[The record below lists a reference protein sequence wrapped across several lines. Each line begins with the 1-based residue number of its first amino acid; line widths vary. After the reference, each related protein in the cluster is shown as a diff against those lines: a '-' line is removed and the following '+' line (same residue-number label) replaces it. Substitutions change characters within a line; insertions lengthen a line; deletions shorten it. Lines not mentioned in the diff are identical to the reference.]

1 MHEILSILLGTVI
14 GLSLGAI
21 GGGGSILTVPILV
34 YIIGQDAHAATATSL
49 AVVGMTALAG
59 AIPHWRAGRV
69 SLATALP
76 FGAAGIAG
84 AFAGAWA
91 NHLLPSWLI
100 LGLFGAL
107 MLIVAIL
114 MFTRKKA
121 KAAPSDTAATP
132 APGVAPWIRWARIVG
147 AGLIVGIMTGFFGV
161 GGGFLI
167 VPALVLVLGL
177 SMREAVGT
185 SLVVIA
191 INSASGLVAH
201 LRYGS
206 LDLVTSGLFIVGGA
220 LGALAGARL
229 SGRLNEQRLQR
240 GFAIFIAV
248 LGLWLMISNLGHVL
262 I

>member
-1 MHEILSILLGTVI
+1 MHVIIAILLGTLI

-49 AVVGMTALAG
+49 AVVGTTALIG

-84 AFAGAWA
+84 AFVGAWA
-91 NHLLPSWLI
+91 NHLLPGWLI
-100 LGLFGAL
+100 LSLFGVL
-107 MLIVAIL
+107 MLVVATL
-114 MFTRKKA
+114 MFTGKKA
-121 KAAPSDTAATP
+121 QATKP
-132 APGVAPWIRWARIVG
+132 AVDVAPWNRWARIIG
-147 AGLIVGIMTGFFGV
+147 AGLAVGIMTGFFGV

-177 SMREAVGT
+177 SMRTAVGT

-206 LDLVTSGLFIVGGA
+206 LDFVTSGLFIVGGA
-220 LGALAGARL
+220 LGAIAGARL

-240 GFAIFIAV
+240 GFAVFIAIV
-248 LGLWLMISNLGHVL
+248 GLWLMISNLVPVL
-262 I
+262 K

>member
-1 MHEILSILLGTVI
+1 MHAIIAILLGTLI

-49 AVVGMTALAG
+49 AVVGTTALAG

-84 AFAGAWA
+84 AFVGAWA

-100 LGLFGAL
+100 LGLFGLL
-107 MLIVAIL
+107 MLAVAIL
-114 MFTRKKA
+114 MFTGKKVRA
-121 KAAPSDTAATP
+121 PTSATEAASW
-132 APGVAPWIRWARIVG
+132 GRWARIIG
-147 AGLIVGIMTGFFGV
+147 AGLLVGVMTGFFGV

-177 SMREAVGT
+177 SMRTAVGT

-206 LDLVTSGLFIVGGA
+206 LDVVTSGLFIVGGA

-229 SGRLNEQRLQR
+229 SGRLDEQKLQR
-240 GFAIFIAV
+240 GFAVFIAV
-248 LGLWLMISNLGHVL
+248 VGLWLTINNLGPRL
-262 I
+262 F

>member
-1 MHEILSILLGTVI
+1 MHEVLAVLLGTVI

-34 YIIGQDAHAATATSL
+34 YIIGLDAHAATATSL
-49 AVVGMTALAG
+49 AVVGATALAG

-84 AFAGAWA
+84 AFVGAWG
-91 NHLLPSWLI
+91 NHLMPGWLI
-100 LGLFGAL
+100 LGLFGVL
-107 MLIVAIL
+107 MLIVAAR
-114 MFTRKKA
+114 MFISKRSALK
-121 KAAPSDTAATP
+121 
-132 APGVAPWIRWARIVG
+132 PGTSVDGGWARWMRIIG
-147 AGLIVGIMTGFFGV
+147 AGLIVGVMTGFFGV

-191 INSASGLVAH
+191 INSTSGLLAH
-201 LRYGS
+201 LRYGGPDLATPS
-206 LDLVTSGLFIVGGA
+206 LFVAGGA
-220 LGALAGARL
+220 LGALGGAL
-229 SGRLNEQRLQR
+229 VSGRLDEQRLQR
-240 GFAIFIAV
+240 GFAVFIAMVGVGLIAKNLVPV
-248 LGLWLMISNLGHVL
+248 LLA
-262 I
+262 

>member
-1 MHEILSILLGTVI
+1 MHAILAIVLGTVI

-49 AVVGMTALAG
+49 AVVGTTALAG

-69 SLATALP
+69 SLTTALP

-91 NHLLPSWLI
+91 NHLLPGWLI
-100 LGLFGAL
+100 LGLFG
-107 MLIVAIL
+107 IL
-114 MFTRKKA
+114 MIVVAVRLLAGKRAQTA
-121 KAAPSDTAATP
+121 KPATAKVV
-132 APGVAPWIRWARIVG
+132 GWSRWVRVVG

-191 INSASGLVAH
+191 INSASGLLAH
-201 LRYGS
+201 LRYGG
-206 LDLVTSGLFIVGGA
+206 LDLTTSGLFIVGGA
-220 LGALAGARL
+220 FGALAGALL
-229 SGRLNEQRLQR
+229 SGRLDERRLQL
-240 GFAIFIAV
+240 GFAAFVAV
-248 LGLWLMISNLGHVL
+248 VGLWLMVDNLVPVL
-262 I
+262 LSRII

>member
-1 MHEILSILLGTVI
+1 MHAIIAILLGTLI

-49 AVVGMTALAG
+49 AVVGTTALAG

-84 AFAGAWA
+84 AFVGAWA

-100 LGLFGAL
+100 LGLFGLL
-107 MLIVAIL
+107 MLAVAIL
-114 MFTRKKA
+114 MFTGKKVQA
-121 KAAPSDTAATP
+121 STP
-132 APGVAPWIRWARIVG
+132 ATEAASWGRWARIIG
-147 AGLIVGIMTGFFGV
+147 AGLLVGVMTGFFGV

-177 SMREAVGT
+177 SMRTAVGT

-206 LDLVTSGLFIVGGA
+206 LDVVTSGLFIVGGA

-229 SGRLNEQRLQR
+229 SGRLDEQKLQR
-240 GFAIFIAV
+240 GFAVFIAV
-248 LGLWLMISNLGHVL
+248 VGLWLTINNLGPRL
-262 I
+262 F

>member
-1 MHEILSILLGTVI
+1 MHAIIAILLGTLI
-14 GLSLGAI
+14 GVSLGAI

-49 AVVGMTALAG
+49 AVVGTTALAG

-84 AFAGAWA
+84 AFVGAWA

-100 LGLFGAL
+100 LGLFGLL
-107 MLIVAIL
+107 MLAVAIL
-114 MFTRKKA
+114 MFTGKKVQA
-121 KAAPSDTAATP
+121 STP
-132 APGVAPWIRWARIVG
+132 ATEAASWGRWVRIVG
-147 AGLIVGIMTGFFGV
+147 AGLLVGVMTGFFGV

-177 SMREAVGT
+177 SMRTAVGT

-206 LDLVTSGLFIVGGA
+206 LDVVTSGLFIVGGA

-229 SGRLNEQRLQR
+229 SGRLDEQKLQR
-240 GFAIFIAV
+240 GFAVFIAV
-248 LGLWLMISNLGHVL
+248 VGLWLTINNLGPRL
-262 I
+262 F

>member
-1 MHEILSILLGTVI
+1 MHAILAIVLGTVI

-49 AVVGMTALAG
+49 AVVGTTALAG

-84 AFAGAWA
+84 AFAGAWV
-91 NHLLPSWLI
+91 NHLLPGWLI
-100 LGLFGAL
+100 LGLFGLL
-107 MLIVAIL
+107 MLVVAAR
-114 MFTRKKA
+114 MFASKRMHTSK
-121 KAAPSDTAATP
+121 PVTAE
-132 APGVAPWIRWARIVG
+132 VAGWSRWARVIG
-147 AGLIVGIMTGFFGV
+147 AGLSVGIMTGFFGV

-191 INSASGLVAH
+191 INSASGLLAH
-201 LRYGS
+201 LRYGG
-206 LDLVTSGLFIVGGA
+206 LDLVTSGLFIAGGA
-220 LGALAGARL
+220 LGAMAGALL
-229 SGRLNEQRLQR
+229 SGRLDERRLQR
-240 GFAIFIAV
+240 GFAAFVAV
-248 LGLWLMISNLGHVL
+248 VGLWLVADNLVPVL
-262 I
+262 LARIT

>member
-1 MHEILSILLGTVI
+1 MHVIFAILLGTLI

-49 AVVGMTALAG
+49 AVVGTTALAG

-76 FGAAGIAG
+76 FGAAGVAG

-91 NHLLPSWLI
+91 NHLLPGWLI
-100 LGLFGAL
+100 LGLFGVL
-107 MLIVAIL
+107 MLAVALL
-114 MFTRKKA
+114 MFTGKKV
-121 KAAPSDTAATP
+121 KSTTPTAE
-132 APGVAPWIRWARIVG
+132 VASWNRWARIIG
-147 AGLIVGIMTGFFGV
+147 AGLLVGVMTGFFGV

-177 SMREAVGT
+177 SMRTAVGT

-201 LRYGS
+201 LRYGG

-220 LGALAGARL
+220 LGAIIGARV
-229 SGRLNEQRLQR
+229 SHRLDEQRLQR
-240 GFAIFIAV
+240 AFAVFIALV
-248 LGLWLMISNLGHVL
+248 GLWLMLSNFGQALS
-262 I
+262 